1 LLSQKGDLEG
11 AREARET
18 LARMTPQTINNCF
31 AIVTRE
37 VEEVQAALRAERA
50 VREDFADFQRKCKEE
65 EHVYLQSI
73 ILASADRNKA
83 MALTIAKLRA
93 CLTPD
98 ELLPIVKPLDNIQ
111 LLISFQ

>member
-1 LLSQKGDLEG
+1 
-11 AREARET
+11 
-18 LARMTPQTINNCF
+18 MTPQTINSCF

-50 VREDFADFQRKCKEE
+50 VREDFADFQRKRKEE

-73 ILASADRNKA
+73 ILASADHNKA
-83 MALTIAKLRA
+83 MALTIAKLRT

-111 LLISFQ
+111 PINLNLHISPSPPMDTYKRRRSVD